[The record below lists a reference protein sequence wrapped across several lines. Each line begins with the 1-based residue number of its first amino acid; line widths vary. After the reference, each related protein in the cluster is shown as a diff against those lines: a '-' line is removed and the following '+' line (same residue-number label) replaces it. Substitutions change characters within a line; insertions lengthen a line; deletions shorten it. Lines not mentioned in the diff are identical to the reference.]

1 LFEGKWKKKKILK
14 SRKMTERKPRKKTN
28 KIKINDKTLEE
39 VEKYSKMGLLDKDI
53 ASLLGYSY
61 QHFSECIKRI
71 PEISEALEKGR
82 VKNKEFLLSRIL
94 KAVSDGTWTAAAWI
108 LERKYPE
115 EYGKIDRDKAI
126 DLAKINKKAENKQ
139 DDALLDIDDIEV

>member
-1 LFEGKWKKKKILK
+1 
-14 SRKMTERKPRKKTN
+14 MTERKPRKKTN